1 MGVEMQIASVALT
14 MLAAKQQKK
23 AYEMEARAYKE
34 QGDMAKIQAG
44 QQETE
49 RNRRLRQQLASLSTS
64 MAGRGVAIGT
74 SASSEA
80 LAIDEEKLAL
90 NDIKSIKLMGMSQ
103 RRKFDLSAA
112 SSRTAGQAAIIGGFS
127 KSAAMGYDIQTG
139 KTSTKSTT

>member
-34 QGDMAKIQAG
+34 QGDMAKIQAS

-64 MAGRGVAIGT
+64 MAG
-74 SASSEA
+74 
-80 LAIDEEKLAL
+80 
-90 NDIKSIKLMGMSQ
+90 
-103 RRKFDLSAA
+103 
-112 SSRTAGQAAIIGGFS
+112 
-127 KSAAMGYDIQTG
+127 
-139 KTSTKSTT
+139 